1 MQIQCPACKSRASIP
16 DGKEGAKVR
25 CQGCQRVF
33 VARPLAGSRG
43 ARTASST
50 GPIIGVA
57 LAAAAVVALLVVS
70 RMSGRS
76 EPQAREPVRAA
87 AAAATEELGDEL
99 GWDSPA
105 VQTAVRAHEHAA
117 GADET
122 RLKALLFGERIW
134 AREAEDDASRSADA
148 WVLMTRVEQDAELAR
163 WAAELMRGDDRE
175 LVADWRPYDGEV
187 VALTDTE
194 ATVRLAVSPR
204 AEGGVDKRT
213 VEWRLAK
220 DGEAW
225 KAFSWE
231 RWISP
236 DEELALRREQSA
248 KAVVQT
254 TLSDGSVV
262 LEREPEPLEHLADTP
277 QELRDAID
285 RLYATMIDLNLTRE
299 ASAAQRDLVAIGKPA
314 IPILLTGLYEIPL
327 DTQENAIKCNLI
339 VQTLRQITGE
349 YMGYKPQVAEG
360 SGTGTTDERR
370 SSAIKQWFAWWY
382 KNEKKFTEKKEQR
395 DGLEGLIELT
405 EKERAKLARDG
416 ER

>member
-1 MQIQCPACKSRASIP
+1 
-16 DGKEGAKVR
+16 
-25 CQGCQRVF
+25 
-33 VARPLAGSRG
+33 
-43 ARTASST
+43 
-50 GPIIGVA
+50 
-57 LAAAAVVALLVVS
+57 
-70 RMSGRS
+70 
-76 EPQAREPVRAA
+76 
-87 AAAATEELGDEL
+87 
-99 GWDSPA
+99 
-105 VQTAVRAHEHAA
+105 
-117 GADET
+117 
-122 RLKALLFGERIW
+122 
-134 AREAEDDASRSADA
+134 
-148 WVLMTRVEQDAELAR
+148 MTRVEQDAELAR

-187 VALTDTE
+187 AALTDTE

-204 AEGGVDKRT
+204 AEGDVDKRT

-220 DGEAW
+220 DGNAW

-236 DEELALRREQSA
+236 EEELAMRREKSS

-254 TLSDGSVV
+254 TLSDGSLV

-277 QELRDAID
+277 QELRDGID

-299 ASAAQRDLVAIGKPA
+299 ANAAQRDLIAIGKPA

-382 KNEKKFTEKKEQR
+382 KNEKTFTKKKEHR

-416 ER
+416 DL